1 MITRL
6 GGRKFVLSVVGLA
19 VILGLALIG
28 GDAAAYGA
36 VAIVVGAYSGAN
48 GYIEGHYATRR
59 TAQSEP

>member
-1 MITRL
+1 
-6 GGRKFVLSVVGLA
+6 VLSVVGLA

-59 TAQSEP
+59 TAQPEP